1 MTVATAETA
10 ASLLEKLK
18 GHGLI
23 LLDMSEIYPQY
34 SKDLTE
40 KTARICELVLELE
53 ARKERIAKLEAA
65 LREILRRSSSCSELA
80 STLQDARNADIAR
93 EALKP

>member
-40 KTARICELVLELE
+40 KTARICELALELE
-53 ARKERIAKLEAA
+53 ASKERIAKLDAEIAA
-65 LREILRRSSSCSELA
+65 CSV
-80 STLQDARNADIAR
+80 AR